1 MATRLFMAYLHP
13 QIRIPITIP
22 SLIPIP
28 VVGSWHWNINLTPCS
43 MKSSTSYMLRSHLVL
58 LSELES
64 GLESRSVNVNEPL
77 DGLRMVNKKRV
88 VVVAGNK

>member
-1 MATRLFMAYLHP
+1 MATPLFMAYLHS

-28 VVGSWHWNINLTPCS
+28 VVGSWNWNLNLTPCS
-43 MKSSTSYMLRSHLVL
+43 MKSSTFGFAVWIGIGIGIKVRQ
-58 LSELES
+58 
-64 GLESRSVNVNEPL
+64 RNEPL

-88 VVVAGNK
+88 VVVVGNK